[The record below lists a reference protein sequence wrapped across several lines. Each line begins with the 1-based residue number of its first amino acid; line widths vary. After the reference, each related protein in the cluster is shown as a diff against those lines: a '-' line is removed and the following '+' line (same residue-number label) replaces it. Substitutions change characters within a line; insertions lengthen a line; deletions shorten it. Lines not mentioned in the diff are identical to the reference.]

1 MVVSMSAADGSTA
14 ALIGAVGLVALS
26 GLFSGLNLG
35 LMSFTEDDLGLIID
49 GSADRKEVAYARAI
63 IPIRRQGNL
72 LLCTLLLG
80 NTLVN
85 AVIAILLSDLTS
97 GLIGT
102 IMTTALILV
111 FGEII
116 PQSFCSRHALFIGNA
131 TLPIVRVFIFACYP
145 IAYPI
150 SMLLD
155 RLLGREI
162 SGVFSRQGL
171 LALVKLNVEDAAHA
185 AESGLTAADMKLVSG
200 ALTYQDQTVEDV
212 MTPLEDCFTLP
223 IEVRPCPSPS
233 KATLVFSGASH
244 LDLLR
249 PPCACG
255 PPHPTQLMMQSILDR
270 DTIMAIL
277 ARGHTRIPV
286 YDGAKSHIV
295 ALLFSKDLLGIG
307 FERALPLRVV
317 LDSFQARKRVHYA
330 SKHMKL
336 NDALAQCQRDRV
348 HMLLVVPNDVTAA
361 SVGGVTADVAA
372 AVVPNDV
379 TAASVGGVTADVAA
393 VGDADPNHGLDAR
406 ADIEGVVTLCACAVE
421 HGTYRASTSLIPLH
435 FAPSFFP
442 ALLVAGRTSWRRSCK
457 STSLTRM
464 TSSSVPN
471 RSSARL
477 LLPPGH
483 HRLLLPHLVFRQES
497 PRHGAW
503 PRCMLASFPRRSLCS
518 ASTRVFTTRLH

>member
-1 MVVSMSAADGSTA
+1 MTLASLLTA
-14 ALIGAVGLVALS
+14 Q
-26 GLFSGLNLG
+26 
-35 LMSFTEDDLGLIID
+35 LMQ
-49 GSADRKEVAYARAI
+49 EVAYARAI

-223 IEVRPCPSPS
+223 IEVRPCP
-233 KATLVFSGASH
+233 L
-244 LDLLR
+244 
-249 PPCACG
+249 
-255 PPHPTQLMMQSILDR
+255 HPRQ
-270 DTIMAIL
+270 
-277 ARGHTRIPV
+277 P
-286 YDGAKSHIV
+286 
-295 ALLFSKDLLGIG
+295 
-307 FERALPLRVV
+307 
-317 LDSFQARKRVHYA
+317 
-330 SKHMKL
+330 
-336 NDALAQCQRDRV
+336 
-348 HMLLVVPNDVTAA
+348 
-361 SVGGVTADVAA
+361 
-372 AVVPNDV
+372 
-379 TAASVGGVTADVAA
+379 
-393 VGDADPNHGLDAR
+393 
-406 ADIEGVVTLCACAVE
+406 
-421 HGTYRASTSLIPLH
+421 
-435 FAPSFFP
+435 
-442 ALLVAGRTSWRRSCK
+442 
-457 STSLTRM
+457 
-464 TSSSVPN
+464 SSSPVP
-471 RSSARL
+471 L
-477 LLPPGH
+477 
-483 HRLLLPHLVFRQES
+483 
-497 PRHGAW
+497 
-503 PRCMLASFPRRSLCS
+503 
-518 ASTRVFTTRLH
+518 T